1 MKDVAKHP
9 WPWERKEK
17 NGTRMYYLRARV
29 PKDLS
34 DRYKGE
40 HVKRS
45 LKTKDRRE
53 ADRLIM
59 TEAALLNEEFERHRR
74 KRDKVETSNVTRA
87 QLWGLVLR
95 WFRDQDQADQEAWQR
110 IDNDEERANC
120 SAMT

>member
-1 MKDVAKHP
+1 MAKHP

-17 NGTRMYYLRARV
+17 NGTRMYYLLARV
-29 PKDLS
+29 LKDLS

-59 TEAALLNEEFERHRR
+59 TEAALLNEEFERHCRE
-74 KRDKVETSNVTRA
+74 RDKVETSNVTRA